1 MGSGASIA
9 SSSQLA
15 PMGLAAAAIVCRPA
29 GLAAGAIF
37 GAGVAVGAAWTSTIK
52 DKPTDDDDA
61 AAAALDAL
69 DAVGGAAEA
78 VIEYLRAAKDAAAR
92 ALEKLEQAAASVE
105 DRVARLVSGLFGLK
119 NAAAARHEMRRAAR
133 HAGGGPE
140 ALAKAAARVARSRR
154 CITEA
159 AVASSAIVPAA
170 GGARA
175 SAPLPESVSNSD
187 AAMCAARIAAEMMRL
202 ILEVFVAGDDMG
214 DSIPPAARAFI
225 AVIAAAVVLCLDIV
239 AGHSDDD
246 L

>member
-15 PMGLAAAAIVCRPA
+15 PMGLAAAAIVCPPA

-78 VIEYLRAAKDAAAR
+78 VIEYLRAAKNAASR
-92 ALEKLEQAAASVE
+92 ALEKLEEAAAYVE
-105 DRVARLVSGLFGLK
+105 DRVARFLRRLFGLK
-119 NAAAARHEMRRAAR
+119 EAAAARREMRSAAR
-133 HAGGGPE
+133 HAGDAD
-140 ALAKAAARVARSRR
+140 ALAMAAARVARSQR

-159 AVASSAIVPAA
+159 ASSSAIVVAA
-170 GGARA
+170 GAAAPGAGA
-175 SAPLPESVSNSD
+175 SVRPLDSD
-187 AAMCAARIAAEMMRL
+187 AARRAARIAAEMMRL

-214 DSIPPAARAFI
+214 GRIPPAARVFI
-225 AVIAAAVVLCLDIV
+225 AVIAAAAVICLDIV